1 MRKSTSTS
9 CVNRSSAESDA
20 LHLRHVSLSPAV
32 KDEQSSGD
40 MTHNHRPTPD
50 LTMTSAKTSESAS
63 SHCLYLVSWWADA
76 VLRPGRWTSR
86 SGCGQ
91 AGPSGSRSFRTPCRA
106 QCGFRRPG
114 RAPAAPSTAC
124 PARRSRT
131 SADAPR
137 TRLTGRHRIFITNHF
152 LNLLEFVSGVNL
164 GMRSL

>member
-1 MRKSTSTS
+1 MCKQILSRKWRFTPAARHTQS
-9 CVNRSSAESDA
+9 CCKSRAKCRWYDA
-20 LHLRHVSLSPAV
+20 QPSIHSRLIMA
-32 KDEQSSGD
+32 
-40 MTHNHRPTPD
+40 
-50 LTMTSAKTSESAS
+50 SAKTSESAS
-63 SHCLYLVSWWADA
+63 SHCLYLLSWWVEA

-91 AGPSGSRSFRTPCRA
+91 AGPSGSRSVRTPCRA

-114 RAPAAPSTAC
+114 CAPAAPSTAA
-124 PARRSRT
+124 PARRNRT

-137 TRLTGRHRIFITNHF
+137 TRLTGRHRNFITNHF